1 MTDIASLSP
10 QHLSM
15 LREESGIAETII
27 AARGYR
33 TITQETELVRLGFAA
48 AQRRVPGLLLPLH
61 TTDGRSDGH
70 IYRPDN
76 PRITENRRKRLADGS
91 HPIRVVKYEQPQGE
105 PVRVDCPPTCQPQLH
120 DPKIPLFITEGQKK
134 ADALASKGACAIAH

>member
-33 TITQETELVRLGFAA
+33 TVTQETELVRLGFAA

-61 TTDGRSDGH
+61 TTDGRSDGY
-70 IYRPDN
+70 IYLSSYTLLAPA
-76 PRITENRRKRLADGS
+76 RICCSNA
-91 HPIRVVKYEQPQGE
+91 
-105 PVRVDCPPTCQPQLH
+105 
-120 DPKIPLFITEGQKK
+120 
-134 ADALASKGACAIAH
+134 